1 VTTRAATRGEREWW
15 WAQQQQ
21 PLLLATPL
29 TGNSH
34 KRLKG
39 ADCGGWRIGW
49 EVGGNLVHKSICNG
63 AQYIKLQKY
72 FSHSSLVKCSLLFSN
87 PTHKLK
93 LGLQTGTRV
102 GTNSNS
108 PGPSNLANQQQVLC
122 FAVSFYQPQQTKQK

>member
-1 VTTRAATRGEREWW
+1 VVVGATATAIAPGNTSHRKQPQKIER
-15 WAQQQQ
+15 
-21 PLLLATPL
+21 
-29 TGNSH
+29 
-34 KRLKG
+34 
-39 ADCGGWRIGW
+39 GGWGGWGGGIGW